1 MEMTEP
7 THNGNT
13 SITSTPPGLGAY
25 DDLVYDP
32 DLLRTSIDSNSIT
45 DPSVETVEDWF
56 NYNADK
62 AMAGLMIFFLVVA
75 ILGNTL
81 SLIYFSKKGKL
92 TLPSFLYMVIG
103 SFDICI
109 SLISIPVIASLI
121 NSRSEA
127 LFQNKIIC
135 ASWPT
140 VFYFLKRMSMFL
152 IMMMSVTRSIVTSFP
167 FLVIRIKDV
176 LIATIIYSTAIMI
189 VDSIYLSMYGYLKT
203 QYGKKQSSCE
213 NFLTRHPA
221 SKLYSVLL
229 QMELVVP
236 CIIVVISF
244 LLCLKSLVKVTTEY
258 KTDEIKKFRKVS
270 ITISIFVGVF
280 LVCNMPAFL
289 LQLNYLALYV
299 KGDDK
304 GFNSGSFMDL
314 YSHILSHF
322 FLTFCNSAI
331 NPCLY
336 LLRMPY
342 YRQWIRLILK
352 DPRMAFISARMT
364 RRSVTTS
371 QWSSCHAPLRSS
383 FRSGST
389 VVRTTRNGSV
399 VGSTRYSAGSQRRP
413 YVSVHRQHLTVQLP
427 EDQN

>member
-7 THNGNT
+7 THDGNT
-13 SITSTPPGLGAY
+13 SNTSTPPGLGAY

-32 DLLRTSIDSNSIT
+32 DLLRTSIDSNNTT

-56 NYNADK
+56 NYSADK
-62 AMAGLMIFFLVVA
+62 AVAGLMIFFLVVA

-92 TLPSFLYMVIG
+92 TLPSFLYVVIG

-127 LFQNKIIC
+127 LFQNNIIC

-140 VFYFLKRMSMFL
+140 LFYFLKRMSMFL

-176 LIATIIYSTAIMI
+176 LIATIIYSTTIII
-189 VDSIYLSMYGYLKT
+189 VDSIYLSMDGYLRT

-213 NFLTRHPA
+213 NYFTKHPA

-289 LQLNYLALYV
+289 LQLDYLARYV

-331 NPCLY
+331 NSCLY

-342 YRQWIRLILK
+342 YRQWIKLILK
-352 DPRMAFISARMT
+352 DPRMVFISARMT

-371 QWSSCHAPLRSS
+371 QWSSCHAPPRSS

-413 YVSVHRQHLTVQLP
+413 NVSVHRQHLTVQQP
-427 EDQN
+427 DDQN

>member
-1 MEMTEP
+1 MEMTEA
-7 THNGNT
+7 TDDGYT
-13 SITSTPPGLGAY
+13 SITSTATPGLHG
-25 DDLVYDP
+25 DLVHDP
-32 DLLRTSIDSNSIT
+32 DLFRTSIDDNNTT
-45 DPSVETVEDWF
+45 DPSVKTVEQGF
-56 NYNADK
+56 NFSADK

-81 SLIYFSKKGKL
+81 SLLYFSKKGKL
-92 TLPSFLYMVIG
+92 TLPSFLYVVIG

-109 SLISIPVIASLI
+109 SLISIPIIASLI
-121 NSRSEA
+121 NFRSEA
-127 LFQNKIIC
+127 LFRNNIIC

-176 LIATIIYSTAIMI
+176 LIATIIYSTTIII
-189 VDSIYLSMYGYLKT
+189 VDSIYLSMDGYLKT
-203 QYGKKQSSCE
+203 QYGIKQSSCE
-213 NFLTRHPA
+213 NYLTKHPA
-221 SKLYSVLL
+221 SKFYSVLL
-229 QMELVVP
+229 QLELVVP

-270 ITISIFVGVF
+270 ITISLFVGVF
-280 LVCNMPAFL
+280 LVCNIPAFL

-299 KGDDK
+299 KGDDIGLK
-304 GFNSGSFMDL
+304 NDSFMDF

-352 DPRMAFISARMT
+352 DPRMVFISARMT

-371 QWSSCHAPLRSS
+371 QWSSCQPPRSS

-413 YVSVHRQHLTVQLP
+413 NVSVHRQHLTVQLP